1 MEKKKNKGSWILK
14 LLGILF
20 ILYLSLTIAISTG
33 YYEAKLSEK
42 TTITNEAIEQFE
54 EDVRNGKNVDIND
67 YLTDTYQD
75 YSNST
80 TKAGYA
86 FSSAVEDF
94 MSKGINDI
102 VNIFKML
109 FT

>member
-1 MEKKKNKGSWILK
+1 MEKKKNKGSWVLK

-33 YYEAKLSEK
+33 DYEAKLSEK
-42 TTITNEAIEQFE
+42 TTITNEAIMQFE
-54 EDVRNGKNVDIND
+54 EDVRNGKDVDIND

-86 FSSAVEDF
+86 FSSAVEGF
-94 MSKGINDI
+94 MSEGIEKI
-102 VNIFKML
+102 VDIFKML

>member
-1 MEKKKNKGSWILK
+1 MEKKKNKGTWVLK

-20 ILYLSLTIAISTG
+20 ILYISLTIAISTG

-42 TTITNEAIEQFE
+42 TTITNEAIRQFE

-67 YLTDTYQD
+67 YLTDNYQD
-75 YSNST
+75 YSNQT

-86 FSSAVEDF
+86 FSSAAR
-94 MSKGINDI
+94 SS
-102 VNIFKML
+102 
-109 FT
+109 

>member
-1 MEKKKNKGSWILK
+1 MEKKKNKGTWVLK

-20 ILYLSLTIAISTG
+20 ILYISLTIAISTG

-42 TTITNEAIEQFE
+42 TTITNEAIRQFE

-67 YLTDTYQD
+67 YLTDNYQD
-75 YSNST
+75 YSNQT

-86 FSSAVEDF
+86 FSSAIEDL
-94 MSKGINDI
+94 M
-102 VNIFKML
+102 
-109 FT
+109 

>member
-1 MEKKKNKGSWILK
+1 MEKKKNKGSWVLK

-42 TTITNEAIEQFE
+42 TTITNEAIMQFE
-54 EDVRNGKNVDIND
+54 EDVRNGKDVDIND

-75 YSNST
+75 YSNSR
-80 TKAGYA
+80 TKAGYV
-86 FSSAVEDF
+86 FSSAVEGF
-94 MSKGINDI
+94 MSEGIEKI
-102 VNIFKML
+102 VDIFKML